1 MAQAKKAEQ
10 AKTPEQTT
18 AAPAPGTA
26 MLAALA
32 QQATVPQ
39 QQQVLAQVAA
49 QAHLQALPKHLA
61 AKVASTAT
69 GGTQAQVPAALAGKV
84 LSMGK
89 PGKPRAP
96 AEQAWYG
103 WLQSTLADKPVPV
116 AEVLAK
122 GASVALGAH
131 TVVAYVKRGWL
142 VAK

>member
-1 MAQAKKAEQ
+1 
-10 AKTPEQTT
+10 
-18 AAPAPGTA
+18 
-26 MLAALA
+26 MLTALA

-69 GGTQAQVPAALAGKV
+69 GGTQAQVPAALAGKA

-103 WLQSTLADKPVPV
+103 WLQSTLANGPVPV
-116 AEVLAK
+116 AQVLAQ

-131 TVVAYVKRGWL
+131 TVVAYVKRGWR